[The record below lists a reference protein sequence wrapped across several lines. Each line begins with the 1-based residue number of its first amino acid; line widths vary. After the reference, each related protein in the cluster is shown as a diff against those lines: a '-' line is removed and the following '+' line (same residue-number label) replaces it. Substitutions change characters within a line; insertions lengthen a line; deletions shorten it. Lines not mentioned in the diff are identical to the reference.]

1 MNLSKEVKLVRCA
14 AYKNT
19 ENTTDVEGAAVDL
32 TNHDGVLFF
41 AYMDKKTDGANKNVL
56 QVYQKNNG
64 TTVKL
69 TAAVAECTVD
79 AKVIAVDVYRPLA
92 KHGSKLIAKL
102 EIATASKTG
111 DLYAVLYNGRIKP
124 EQFADVITLA
134 ISPDGV

>member
-1 MNLSKEVKLVRCA
+1 MNLSKEVKLVRCKG
-14 AYKNT
+14 YHDT
-19 ENTTDVEGAAVDL
+19 QETHTVTGDAVDL
-32 TNHDGVLFF
+32 ANYDGVLFF
-41 AYMDKKTDGANKNVL
+41 AYVDKKTATSEKNVL

-79 AKVIAVDVYRPLA
+79 AKVIAVDVYRPLE
-92 KHGSKLIAKL
+92 KQGSKLIAKL

-111 DLYAVLYNGRIKP
+111 DLYAVLYSGRIKP
-124 EQFADVITLA
+124 EQFADVVTLA